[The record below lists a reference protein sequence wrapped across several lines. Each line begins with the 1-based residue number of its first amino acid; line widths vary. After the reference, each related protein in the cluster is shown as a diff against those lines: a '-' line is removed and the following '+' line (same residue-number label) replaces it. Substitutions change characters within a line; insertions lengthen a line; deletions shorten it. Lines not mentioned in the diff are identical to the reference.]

1 MARKKES
8 CHADADT
15 KPPKKVT
22 RRRRKSWEFE
32 IVLCEDSKPNELH
45 PLFGL
50 TAEQREQSRVAAL
63 GTILADIAIRKMK
76 EPNNS
81 AVDPSS
87 EPT

>member
-1 MARKKES
+1 MGKKKKS
-8 CHADADT
+8 SHAEVAT

-32 IVLCEDSKPNELH
+32 IVLCETSKPNERH

-50 TAEQREQSRVAAL
+50 SAEQREQSRVAAL
-63 GTILADIAIRKMK
+63 GRILASLAIRKMT

-81 AVDPSS
+81 AVHPSS